1 MKLKGKIVFITGAS
15 AGIGAA
21 TAMAF
26 AAEGARLLLAA
37 RRAGKL
43 AEVASRALE
52 RGAAA
57 VHSIDLDVRNRHAVQ
72 RAIDELPPE
81 WAEIDV
87 LVNNAG
93 LSRGMEK
100 LYTGRIEDWEE
111 MIDTNIK
118 GLLYVARAVVPGM
131 VVRGRGHV
139 VTLGSMAGEI
149 VYPNGAVYCGTKAA
163 ARAINDGLREDLL
176 GTPVRVTS
184 VDPGLVETDFS
195 LVRFHGDAKRAAK
208 VYKGITPLT
217 GEDIADVIHVGC
229 DAARARE
236 YRARLADLG
245 ASGQYAADS
254 SRAVSGESMPQ
265 CTEDTDFVFL
275 APGRETS
282 CRLSVGKKG
291 RSLSRCCSF

>member
-1 MKLKGKIVFITGAS
+1 MRLKGKIALITGAS

-43 AEVASRALE
+43 AQVASRAVD

-57 VHSIDLDVRNRHAVQ
+57 VHSVSLDVRSRFAVQ

-81 WAEIDV
+81 WAEIDI

-93 LSRGMEK
+93 LSRGMDK

-139 VTLGSMAGEI
+139 VTLGSMAGEL
-149 VYPNGAVYCGTKAA
+149 VYPNGAVYCASKAA
-163 ARAINDGLREDLL
+163 ARTINDGLREDLL

-184 VDPGLVETDFS
+184 IDPGLVETEFS
-195 LVRFHGDAKRAAK
+195 QIRFHGDVDKAAK
-208 VYKGITPLT
+208 VYKGLLPLT
-217 GEDIADVIHVGC
+217 GDDVADAILWAVTRPAHVNIARVSMSPIHQANTLLVH
-229 DAARARE
+229 RE
-236 YRARLADLG
+236 
-245 ASGQYAADS
+245 S
-254 SRAVSGESMPQ
+254 
-265 CTEDTDFVFL
+265 
-275 APGRETS
+275 
-282 CRLSVGKKG
+282 
-291 RSLSRCCSF
+291 